1 MATTNF
7 PNYLAVLSLMT
18 GVLALAGC
26 GASEPQSDTPIER
39 GVFTSA
45 TDCAE
50 GGKRTL
56 EQCSAAITAAVAE
69 HERAAATYP
78 SLKSCETAE
87 GADKCERTDTKSFRP
102 RLMAFLVR
110 MTDPPAAWPLY
121 PTIKGEAGFRTGD
134 NTILLSED
142 ESLTFS
148 RPALAAAELHA
159 GKGSASSSY
168 NF

>member
-1 MATTNF
+1 M
-7 PNYLAVLSLMT
+7 S
-18 GVLALAGC
+18 
-26 GASEPQSDTPIER
+26 
-39 GVFTSA
+39 
-45 TDCAE
+45 
-50 GGKRTL
+50 
-56 EQCSAAITAAVAE
+56 
-69 HERAAATYP
+69 
-78 SLKSCETAE
+78 
-87 GADKCERTDTKSFRP
+87 ERTDTKSFRP

-159 GKGSASSSY
+159 GSTNGASPY